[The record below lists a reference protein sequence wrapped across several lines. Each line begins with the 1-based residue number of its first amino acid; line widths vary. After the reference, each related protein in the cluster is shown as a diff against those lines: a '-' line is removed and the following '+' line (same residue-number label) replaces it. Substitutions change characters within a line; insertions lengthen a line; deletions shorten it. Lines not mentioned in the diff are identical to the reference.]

1 MIDKRAKTQ
10 WEKSA
15 ISFINF
21 QNHIEQKEN
30 KFHLT
35 LIDLLYIS
43 NFKGGNATINEPE
56 KQIEEKLK
64 SYSEILLEIEN
75 KFSNKSLSEINDE
88 ELQELYILIQRIC
101 ILTDKNSS
109 TKIDG
114 FSVSYLSALLNGYFI
129 NLIPILDRRILINMN
144 LVSDNDI
151 TKEGQIKNILNFY
164 EVLIYKMRK
173 LSIERK
179 QSIRD
184 MDKAYFIEQINKK
197 V

>member
-10 WEKSA
+10 WEKSEV
-15 ISFINF
+15 SFINF
-21 QNHIEQKEN
+21 QNYIKHKDS

-64 SYSEILLEIEN
+64 NYSKILIEIDS
-75 KFSNKSLSEINDE
+75 KFGNKSLNEINDK
-88 ELQELYILIQRIC
+88 ELQELYILIQKIC
-101 ILTDKNSS
+101 TLTDKNSNV
-109 TKIDG
+109 KIDG

-129 NLIPILDRRILINMN
+129 NLIPILDRRVLINLN
-144 LVSDNDI
+144 LVGDNDI
-151 TKEGQIKNILNFY
+151 TKEGQIKNILKFY

-173 LSIERK
+173 LSIEK
-179 QSIRD
+179 NQSIRD
-184 MDKAYFIEQINKK
+184 LDKAYFIERLNK
-197 V
+197 